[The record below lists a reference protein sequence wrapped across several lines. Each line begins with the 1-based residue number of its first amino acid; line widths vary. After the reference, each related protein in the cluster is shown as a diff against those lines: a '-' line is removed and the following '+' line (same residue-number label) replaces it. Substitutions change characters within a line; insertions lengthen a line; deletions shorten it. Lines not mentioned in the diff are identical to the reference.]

1 MIFKSKDLA
10 RGKRREDSRAVSQ
23 DLDKVLGLAPK
34 GIFASLTV
42 FVKVNDV
49 HGNSVTRTIKKL
61 LTDNGGNVGFYL
73 FSGTELVVTDNTQVE
88 VIEQARQLG
97 LMTVGSQWVI
107 DSLRQRKRL
116 DPSSYL
122 LEAGLKKLTREPRLK
137 MSRKR
142 TRSKVKRSK
151 TENRPSKRLNEIFPR
166 QDRQSNKSIER
177 LSSRAARDKDSNR
190 LSSLQTTPLGKDN
203 MVERRDVLDRE
214 NRPIADSSKS
224 AFTQKTILNQSR
236 KKSMSDMK
244 SHQSPHLDKH
254 IKRRFTLVDIDV
266 NDPLKYL
273 DYLQKKVKK
282 ALRL

>member
-10 RGKRREDSRAVSQ
+10 RGKRSGDSRAVSQ
-23 DLDKVLGLAPK
+23 DLDEVLGSGPK
-34 GIFASLTV
+34 GLFGSLTV

-61 LTDNGGNVGFYL
+61 LTDNGGSVAFYL
-73 FSGTELVVTDNTQVE
+73 SSETGLVVTDDTQVE
-88 VIEQARQLG
+88 VIGQARQLG

-116 DPSSYL
+116 DPSLYL
-122 LEAGLKKLTREPRLK
+122 LEARVNKLTREPRL
-137 MSRKR
+137 MVSRKR

-151 TENRPSKRLNEIFPR
+151 TETRPSKRLNDIF
-166 QDRQSNKSIER
+166 QRQSKRSIER
-177 LSSRAARDKDSNR
+177 LSSRAAHDRDSNC
-190 LSSLQTTPLGKDN
+190 LSSLQTTPVGKDS
-203 MVERRDVLDRE
+203 MLERRDVLDRE
-214 NRPIADSSKS
+214 NRPIADKATS
-224 AFTQKTILNQSR
+224 AFSQKTLLTHSR

-244 SHQSPHLDKH
+244 SHPSPHLDKH
-254 IKRRFTLVDIDV
+254 VKRRFTLVDIDV